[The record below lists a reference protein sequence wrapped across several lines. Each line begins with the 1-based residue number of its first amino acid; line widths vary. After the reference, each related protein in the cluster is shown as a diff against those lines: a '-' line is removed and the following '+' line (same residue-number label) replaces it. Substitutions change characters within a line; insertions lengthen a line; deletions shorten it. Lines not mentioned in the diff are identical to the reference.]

1 MANLL
6 AYSELIKLLT
16 LQATKISIRYVN
28 MQNQRQGTFLTTH
41 YLNNIKIK
49 KLINQRDLNPR
60 PLRHALLPLCHN
72 DPPSLTYVSGLVT
85 FRLVFT
91 LVGLNLPIAPLP
103 RLVGHAEELQRFGL
117 LHPDMIRRRH
127 NNVQS
132 GSDATKNNNE

>member
-1 MANLL
+1 M

-72 DPPSLTYVSGLVT
+72 HCPRLTYVSCLVT

-117 LHPDMIRRRH
+117 LHPHMIRRRH